1 MHRVLDIGV
10 ERFSSPFFLRPKYT
24 ATIPSNMIAP
34 EEEAT
39 EPPVV
44 YGPWYVASITEHSI
58 EWKGFVMPDTS
69 CRRRNSEGNI
79 VMGFSEGSSATSS
92 PAS

>member
-1 MHRVLDIGV
+1 VVNLGSTFMRVTNFEMKATMHRVLDIGV

-39 EPPVV
+39 EPPIVF
-44 YGPWYVASITEHSI
+44 GPWLI
-58 EWKGFVMPDTS
+58 ENLKKTS
-69 CRRRNSEGNI
+69 VEW
-79 VMGFSEGSSATSS
+79 
-92 PAS
+92 